1 MFSTTQIPRAGG
13 IETTTPSGTE
23 PEYTGPISS
32 RWTAPERPK
41 FSDPAKVPSEA
52 QLHNRRV
59 LEMSQR
65 LKAAGL
71 LKPKTCARTVTPAAV
86 RDDEAVLRFH
96 EAASELK
103 PPMGKV
109 PDDAAYKTAWEKDFK
124 ASRASHAAWQET
136 ERRDLE
142 SRRMYGGM
150 AVVDW
155 NNGEQVYGPYPDA
168 GAAYDA
174 INELVG
180 GGRCYAR
187 EDFKVITLAGQMA

>member
-1 MFSTTQIPRAGG
+1 MSHLTAGS
-13 IETTTPSGTE
+13 IECATPSGTE

-41 FSDPAKVPSEA
+41 FADPAKIPSEA
-52 QLHNRRV
+52 QVHNRKV
-59 LEMSQR
+59 LGMSQL
-65 LKAAGL
+65 LKSRGL

-86 RDDEAVLRFH
+86 RDDEAALRFH
-96 EAASELK
+96 AAASELK
-103 PPMGKV
+103 PPVGKV
-109 PDDAAYKTAWEKDFK
+109 PAEDEYRKAWEKDFT
-124 ASRASHAAWQET
+124 AARASHERWQET

-187 EDFKVITLAGQMA
+187 EEFKVVTLAGQMG